1 LWRWPK
7 IKIGSQNIFFQF
19 NSFSFYHKRL
29 FNKLVFPFSKTAQH
43 DMSEFL
49 FLLAINQNYFFR
61 TFNSGETKMGINFR
75 SCLQKT
81 RLNLFTFYWFYFARK
96 GIPYF
101 LNPVFLCLD
110 KKVTYLLFYFNNQII
125 RLFAMTFI
133 PIFLALIILK
143 KPLLIVFI
151 QTIIIS

>member
-1 LWRWPK
+1 
-7 IKIGSQNIFFQF
+7 
-19 NSFSFYHKRL
+19 
-29 FNKLVFPFSKTAQH
+29 VFPFSKTAQH

-61 TFNSGETKMGINFR
+61 TFNSEETKMGINFR
-75 SCLQKT
+75 NYLQKT
-81 RLNLFTFYWFYFARK
+81 RLNQFTFYLFYFAQK
-96 GIPYF
+96 DIPSF
-101 LNPVFLCLD
+101 LNPVFLCL
-110 KKVTYLLFYFNNQII
+110 KQKITYLFFYLNSQII

-133 PIFLALIILK
+133 PIFLGLMIIK